1 MYKQIFR
8 SIFIPILATI
18 LLSSCAFWNGLMKGK
33 EAAESAVTEFHNRL
47 NAQQC
52 SEIYEQADN
61 RFKQQHEK
69 DAALKACRTIH
80 ERLGKVKS
88 SNLLGFNIES
98 TPTETL
104 ATLTYNTE
112 FNHVTISEEFVLVIE
127 GDKARIVGYNLMQ

>member
-33 EAAESAVTEFHNRL
+33 ETAESAVTEFHNRL

-69 DAALKACRTIH
+69 DAALKACKTIH

-88 SNLLGFNIES
+88 SNLLGF
-98 TPTETL
+98 
-104 ATLTYNTE
+104 
-112 FNHVTISEEFVLVIE
+112 
-127 GDKARIVGYNLMQ
+127 KAQ